1 MDPEHISKPIKRVLE
16 VIYEGN
22 DWEAS
27 IDKGLKELGINAAQ
41 IQTIICIPAEMAGD
55 KDRQR
60 KLFK

>member
-1 MDPEHISKPIKRVLE
+1 MGPEHISKPIKRVLE

-22 DWEAS
+22 DWEAA
-27 IDKGLKELGINAAQ
+27 IEQRLKELGINADE
-41 IQTIICIPAEMAGD
+41 IQTIICITTEMAGN